1 MAMPQLSHKDWS
13 RMSEFVRTLHEEQ
26 DIDGFHKKLMTGLY
40 GLIPCDNL
48 GYNEIDG
55 VTSDVVFDM
64 VPYEQEVVDM
74 APQLAP
80 HMPSHPILNYYRTNP
95 DRQARQ
101 MSDFM
106 SEREFRQTGMYRD
119 VYRHINT
126 TNQIALLLS
135 DFGARTECGMAINR
149 DHGSFSRRDC
159 DVLDLLRPH
168 IVQARNNLLTLTRNR
183 WQIERDNWGYVTLR
197 RNDSIA
203 FVSIEGERLLR
214 KFFPDYGKHFV
225 RLPDPLLRW
234 LRHVREVLQ
243 SDCPTSFPELFVAQ
257 SATSHFTARFL
268 FEGNGVTRLILS
280 ESVLIDP
287 KQLQS
292 AWQLTQREAEVLQWM
307 VEAKSNADIAQITN
321 TSPRTVEKHVERILH
336 KLQVENRTA
345 AARKAADF
353 LAGSTGRR
361 SGAN

>member
-1 MAMPQLSHKDWS
+1 
-13 RMSEFVRTLHEEQ
+13 
-26 DIDGFHKKLMTGLY
+26 
-40 GLIPCDNL
+40 
-48 GYNEIDG
+48 
-55 VTSDVVFDM
+55 
-64 VPYEQEVVDM
+64 
-74 APQLAP
+74 
-80 HMPSHPILNYYRTNP
+80 
-95 DRQARQ
+95 
-101 MSDFM
+101 
-106 SEREFRQTGMYRD
+106 
-119 VYRHINT
+119 
-126 TNQIALLLS
+126 
-135 DFGARTECGMAINR
+135 
-149 DHGSFSRRDC
+149 
-159 DVLDLLRPH
+159 
-168 IVQARNNLLTLTRNR
+168 
-183 WQIERDNWGYVTLR
+183 
-197 RNDSIA
+197 
-203 FVSIEGERLLR
+203 
-214 KFFPDYGKHFV
+214 
-225 RLPDPLLRW
+225 
-234 LRHVREVLQ
+234 
-243 SDCPTSFPELFVAQ
+243 VAQ